1 MATVYGRLWLNSPP
15 PPSLPCLVWSGDEAE
30 ETEDIPRD
38 GLALP
43 VLLLLSSHIASFPQG
58 TASRLD
64 EDGQSPWP
72 PRAESGTEGA
82 GSDAAVS
89 LSSSSAWSPMLSAPN
104 DEGGNDR
111 FEF

>member
-1 MATVYGRLWLNSPP
+1 MSSESSEQMSSTGGGDKGCSPGGEG
-15 PPSLPCLVWSGDEAE
+15 SA
-30 ETEDIPRD
+30 RD